1 MSDTPKASGSLA
13 DRITGP
19 AASKLDAATTS
30 FTPGA
35 ANTSSSWADEVAS
48 PVGTES
54 KQLEGTL
61 EQSQLDGATI
71 PLAGSGLHDAQYEV
85 EVKLSDIQGDVN
97 SPLFS
102 VSTFEE
108 LGINQSILAGLYSM
122 NFKKPSKIQEKA
134 LPLLLANPPANMIA
148 QSQSGTGKTAAFV
161 ITILSRLDYTRPHQ
175 PQALCLAPSRELARQ
190 IEGVVRTIGQFVEGL
205 TIQAAV
211 PGAVERNAK
220 LQAMVVVGTPGT
232 VMDLIKRRQFDV
244 SNMKVMCL
252 DEADNMLDQQ
262 GLGDQCLRVK
272 QMIPRIDQILL
283 FSATFPD
290 GVMRYAQ
297 QFSPAA
303 NEIKLKRD
311 ELTVGGI
318 KQMYMD
324 CPSDEGKYDILAS
337 LYGLMTI
344 GSSIIFVKKK
354 DTASQIAARLTQDG
368 HKVVAVHSAFEGA
381 ERDSI
386 VEDFRTGK
394 AKVLITTNVLARGID
409 VSSVSMV
416 INYDIPMKGR
426 SDSEPDPETYL
437 HRIGRTGRFGRVGVS
452 ISFVFDRKSFGALSD
467 IARHYDID
475 LVKLDQDDWDK
486 TEAIVKDVIKSSRAG
501 TNLQS

>member
-1 MSDTPKASGSLA
+1 MSETPKSTDLAERMGAKPLDGASSTFTPASGASWAEETAAPADQEPEASSLA
-13 DRITGP
+13 D
-19 AASKLDAATTS
+19 AQVD
-30 FTPGA
+30 
-35 ANTSSSWADEVAS
+35 
-48 PVGTES
+48 GTVEN
-54 KQLEGTL
+54 LG
-61 EQSQLDGATI
+61 
-71 PLAGSGLHDAQYEV
+71 GSGLHDAQYEV
-85 EVKLSDIQGDVN
+85 EVKLSDIQGDTN

-108 LGINQSILAGLYSM
+108 LGINPQILKGIYTM
-122 NFKKPSKIQEKA
+122 NFKKPSKIQERA
-134 LPLLLANPPANMIA
+134 LPLLLRQPPSNMIA

-190 IEGVVRTIGQFVEGL
+190 IEGVVKSIGQFVEGL
-205 TIQAAV
+205 TVQAAV

-220 LQAMVVVGTPGT
+220 VNAMVIVGTPGT
-232 VMDLIKRRQFDV
+232 AMDLIKRRQLEV
-244 SNMKVMCL
+244 SDMRVLCL

-272 QMIPRIDQILL
+272 SMIPKIDQILL

-290 GVMRYAQ
+290 EVMRYAQ
-297 QFSPAA
+297 QFSPGA

-324 CPSDEGKYDILAS
+324 CPSDEGKYDILAM

-344 GSSIIFVKKK
+344 GSSIIFVKRRE
-354 DTASQIAARLTQDG
+354 TATKIADRLTSDG
-368 HKVVAVHSAFEGA
+368 HKVVAIHGAFDGTD
-381 ERDSI
+381 RDNI
-386 VEDFRTGK
+386 LQQFRTGG

-426 SDSEPDPETYL
+426 NDECPDPETYL

-452 ISFVFDRKSFGALSD
+452 ISFVFDRKSFSALSS
-467 IARHYDID
+467 IAAHYGID
-475 LVKLDQDDWDK
+475 LIRLDQNDWEK
-486 TEAIVKDVIKSSRAG
+486 TEKIVKAVIKSSRAG
-501 TNLQS
+501 TNLKQ